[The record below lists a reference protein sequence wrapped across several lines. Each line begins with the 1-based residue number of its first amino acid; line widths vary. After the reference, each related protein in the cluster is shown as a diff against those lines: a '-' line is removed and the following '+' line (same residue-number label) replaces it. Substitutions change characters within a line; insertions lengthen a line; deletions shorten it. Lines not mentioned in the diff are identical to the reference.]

1 MSEPKEK
8 LITSDK
14 YQKYKAKYQKAKSKQ
29 QLIAEKYENL
39 KIKYETALLEKKQ
52 LLQSLIIQKQIKTED
67 FQLKIQVIKELI
79 IVVSEEINFLQENK
93 NVTILEYEN
102 ALQDKIEAQKLFLQ
116 AKGKKKKN
124 IQFVLVKI

>member
-52 LLQSLIIQKQIKTED
+52 LLQSLIIQKQIKNED
-67 FQLKIQVIKELI
+67 YQLKIQVIKELI